1 MKKLLTIFTVLILL
15 LTSGCMNLY
24 TRSPFTE
31 KRLERTYQPSGET
44 FGLAIIVSFPQMMS
58 DNPSTPDFMVENIFT
73 IPCGIIVGVDG
84 CAELVLDTVF
94 WPFDKIIV
102 YNRTKDKKQWNGN

>member
-31 KRLERTYQPSGET
+31 KRIERTYQPSGET

-84 CAELVLDTVF
+84 CVELVLDTVF
-94 WPFDKIIV
+94 WPCDKIIV